1 MREATAVKLCA
12 AVLLHGRTLGRYS
25 MMVGDLPKAT
35 GLSSTLID
43 AAVADASDRGWVFFG
58 ETYIVLKASG
68 IHVAKESLDLP
79 R

>member
-1 MREATAVKLCA
+1 
-12 AVLLHGRTLGRYS
+12 

-35 GLSSTLID
+35 GLSPTLID